1 MISLGKH
8 YLVVWHDQ
16 VVTME

>member
-1 MISLGKH
+1 MISLGEH
-8 YLVVWHDQ
+8 YLVVLHDQ